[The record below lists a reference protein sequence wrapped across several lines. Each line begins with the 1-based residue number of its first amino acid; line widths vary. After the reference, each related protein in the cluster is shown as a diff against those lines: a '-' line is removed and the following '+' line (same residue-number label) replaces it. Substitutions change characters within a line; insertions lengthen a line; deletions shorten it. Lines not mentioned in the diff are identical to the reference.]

1 MSKFNIVRVT
11 ELPSTITPST
21 MYILKRPG
29 SEIAEVH
36 FTNNNGTTLVPGISE
51 QFVEQKVA
59 SLIGSGMGSIDIVDN
74 IDERNRL
81 NKPGN
86 MLVMVLDASGDEF
99 GSSGTALYLYRV
111 NNNSYYRIS
120 VFNEDGAA
128 IGAGGTVNVLW
139 NSILGKPNSTPEQID
154 QAVNMAHEHVNK
166 SVLDRIGI
174 SESGVLTV
182 DNKEFANTILLPG
195 DW

>member
-1 MSKFNIVRVT
+1 MSKFKIVRVT

-29 SEIAEVH
+29 SEVAEVH
-36 FTNNNGTTLVPGISE
+36 FTNNNGTTIVPGISE

-59 SLIGSGMGSIDIVDN
+59 SLLGSGMGSIDIVDN

-81 NKPGN
+81 TKSGN
-86 MLVMVLDASGDEF
+86 MLVMVLDATGDEF
-99 GSSGTALYLYRV
+99 GSVGTALYLYRA

-120 VFNEDGAA
+120 VFNENGAA
-128 IGAGGTVNVLW
+128 VGSGGSVDLLW

-154 QAVNMAHEHVNK
+154 EAVALAHDHVNK
-166 SVLDRIGI
+166 TSLDRIGV
-174 SESGVLTV
+174 SEEGVLTV
-182 DNKEFANTILLPG
+182 DNKEFANIVMIPG